1 MRTAV
6 VIVLVVALVAG
17 GLLALRSTRNAGMPD
32 KDVLKRAKA
41 RERATRE
48 DESDT

>member
-1 MRTAV
+1 MRAAV

-32 KDVLKRAKA
+32 KEVLKRAKA
-41 RERATRE
+41 RERSLRE
-48 DESDT
+48 DESGR